1 MLRIAL
7 ADDQALVRHGLK
19 ALLETLG
26 GIQVVVEA
34 DSGDG
39 LLEALAI
46 QEVDA
51 VLADIRMPG
60 RSGIGALRALRERGN
75 RVPVI
80 LLTTFDDPVALKEAI
95 SAGASGYLLKDAQ
108 PETLKQVLESAVQG
122 QRIFQPGPCSL
133 PGPRSPP
140 GPRSLPGPVISIGTP
155 TQHPAAA
162 GLTAQEA
169 AILRLVAGGYSNKE
183 VARHLGIAVGTV
195 KNHISDMLRKLEAR
209 DRTHAVLK
217 AIAGN
222 LLSGSG

>member
-34 DSGDG
+34 DSGDS
-39 LLEALAI
+39 LLDALAT

-60 RSGIGALRALRERGN
+60 RSGVGALKALRERGN
-75 RVPVI
+75 LVPVI
-80 LLTTFDDPVALKEAI
+80 LLTTFDDPVAFKEGI

-108 PETLKQVLESAVQG
+108 PETLKQVLESAVRG
-122 QRIFQPGPCSL
+122 QRIFQPGP
-133 PGPRSPP
+133 
-140 GPRSLPGPVISIGTP
+140 VISIGTQ
-155 TQHPAAA
+155 TQHLAA

-183 VARHLGIAVGTV
+183 VARYLGIAVGTV
-195 KNHISDMLRKLEAR
+195 KNHISDMLRKLDAR

-217 AIAGN
+217 AIAGH
-222 LLSGSG
+222 LLSGGG

>member
-26 GIQVVVEA
+26 GIKVVVEA
-34 DSGDG
+34 DSGDS
-39 LLEALAI
+39 LLEALATH
-46 QEVDA
+46 EVDA

-60 RSGIGALRALRERGN
+60 RSGVGALKALRQRGN
-75 RVPVI
+75 LVPVI
-80 LLTTFDDPVALKEAI
+80 LLTTFDDPLALKEGI

-108 PETLKQVLESAVQG
+108 PETLKEVLESAVRG
-122 QRIFQPGPCSL
+122 QRIFQPGPMTAM
-133 PGPRSPP
+133 
-140 GPRSLPGPVISIGTP
+140 GTP
-155 TQHPAAA
+155 TGDLVAA

-183 VARHLGIAVGTV
+183 VARCLGIAVGTV
-195 KNHISDMLRKLEAR
+195 KNHLSDVLRKLGAR

-217 AIAGN
+217 AIAGH
-222 LLSGSG
+222 LLSK

>member
-34 DSGDG
+34 DSGDS
-39 LLEALAI
+39 LLDALATH
-46 QEVDA
+46 EVDA

-60 RSGIGALRALRERGN
+60 RSGIGALKALRERGN
-75 RVPVI
+75 VVPVI
-80 LLTTFDDPVALKEAI
+80 LLSTFDDPVALKEGI
-95 SAGASGYLLKDAQ
+95 GAGASGYLLKDAQ
-108 PETLKQVLESAVQG
+108 PETLKQVLESAVRG
-122 QRIFQPGPCSL
+122 QRIFQPGPM
-133 PGPRSPP
+133 
-140 GPRSLPGPVISIGTP
+140 ISIGTQ
-155 TQHPAAA
+155 TEHLA

-169 AILRLVAGGYSNKE
+169 AILRLVAGGHSNKE

-195 KNHISDMLRKLEAR
+195 KNHVSDMLRKLEAR

-217 AIAGN
+217 AIAGH
-222 LLSGSG
+222 LLSKDG

>member
-26 GIQVVVEA
+26 GIEVVVEA
-34 DSGDG
+34 DNGDS
-39 LLEALAI
+39 LLDALTT

-60 RSGIGALRALRERGN
+60 RSGVGALKALRERGN
-75 RVPVI
+75 LVPVI
-80 LLTTFDDPVALKEAI
+80 LLTTFDDPVALKEGI

-108 PETLKQVLESAVQG
+108 PETLKEVLEAAVRG
-122 QRIFQPGPCSL
+122 QRIFQPGPM
-133 PGPRSPP
+133 
-140 GPRSLPGPVISIGTP
+140 ISIGT
-155 TQHPAAA
+155 QSERLAAA
-162 GLTAQEA
+162 GLTVQET
-169 AILRLVAGGYSNKE
+169 AILRLVAAGYSNKE
-183 VARHLGIAVGTV
+183 VARSLGIAVGTV

-217 AIAGN
+217 AIAGH
-222 LLSGSG
+222 LLSKDAG

>member
-7 ADDQALVRHGLK
+7 ADDQALVRHGLR

-39 LLEALAI
+39 LLEALAN
-46 QEVDA
+46 QKVDA

-60 RSGIGALRALRERGN
+60 RSGIGALKALRERGN
-75 RVPVI
+75 LVPVI
-80 LLTTFDDPVALKEAI
+80 LLTTFDDPVALKEGI

-108 PETLKQVLESAVQG
+108 PEMLKQVLESAVRG
-122 QRIFQPGPCSL
+122 QRIFQPGPMT
-133 PGPRSPP
+133 
-140 GPRSLPGPVISIGTP
+140 SIGTP
-155 TQHPAAA
+155 TEHLAAA

-183 VARHLGIAVGTV
+183 VARYLGIAVGTV
-195 KNHISDMLRKLEAR
+195 KNHLSDVLRKLDAR

-217 AIAGN
+217 AIAGH
-222 LLSGSG
+222 LLSKE

>member
-7 ADDQALVRHGLK
+7 ADDQALVRHGLR

-34 DSGDG
+34 DSGDS
-39 LLEALAI
+39 LLEALAT
-46 QEVDA
+46 QKVDA

-60 RSGIGALRALRERGN
+60 RSGIGALKALRERGN
-75 RVPVI
+75 LVPVI
-80 LLTTFDDPVALKEAI
+80 LLTTFDDPVALKEGI

-108 PETLKQVLESAVQG
+108 PEMLKQVLESAVRG
-122 QRIFQPGPCSL
+122 QRIFQPGPM
-133 PGPRSPP
+133 
-140 GPRSLPGPVISIGTP
+140 ISIGTP
-155 TQHPAAA
+155 TEHLAAA

-183 VARHLGIAVGTV
+183 VARYLGIAVGTV
-195 KNHISDMLRKLEAR
+195 KNHLSDVLRKLDAR

-217 AIAGN
+217 AIAGH
-222 LLSGSG
+222 LLSKE